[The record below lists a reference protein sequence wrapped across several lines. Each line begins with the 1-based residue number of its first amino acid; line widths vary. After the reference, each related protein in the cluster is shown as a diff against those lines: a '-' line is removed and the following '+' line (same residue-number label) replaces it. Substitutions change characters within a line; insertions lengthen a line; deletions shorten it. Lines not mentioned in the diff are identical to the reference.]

1 MQQTFSVLAGA
12 FMIAGF
18 VPYIWKI
25 LRKGAKPAK
34 ASWVIWTTLDTITI
48 AGMFTEGTVNGQL
61 IGTIIGAYVTVGLA
75 LKFGQ
80 PGWTRLDK
88 GCLCGAVL
96 GIVAWAITAN
106 PVAAIAT
113 SCSVI
118 FLGSIPTF
126 GLGGPEPREH
136 ARVDALLARLHVRAR
151 GDPALD
157 VGGRAAAH
165 HLHGHRDDRAG
176 DPPRPTTHARARM
189 ITMEGSRLSTI
200 TPGVAQR

>member
-48 AGMFTEGTVNGQL
+48 AGMFTEGTVNGQI

-126 GLGGPEPREH
+126 VSAWEDPSRESTLAWTLYWLGCMFALAAIPHWTLADALQPITFTVIETTALVILLVRPRML
-136 ARVDALLARLHVRAR
+136 ARV
-151 GDPALD
+151 
-157 VGGRAAAH
+157 
-165 HLHGHRDDRAG
+165 
-176 DPPRPTTHARARM
+176 
-189 ITMEGSRLSTI
+189 
-200 TPGVAQR
+200 